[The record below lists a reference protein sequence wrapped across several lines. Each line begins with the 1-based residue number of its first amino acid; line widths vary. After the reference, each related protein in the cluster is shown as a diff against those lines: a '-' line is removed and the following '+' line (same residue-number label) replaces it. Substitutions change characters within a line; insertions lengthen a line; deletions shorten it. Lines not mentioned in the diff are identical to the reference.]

1 MKVFMSSVGVT
12 MYLAG
17 WYFSMRA
24 LIKATSSLKEKKP
37 YCLSFL
43 YWIECSIMMSGI
55 TVVWEN
61 FEMDLRWIQFYLY
74 VMAALVIV
82 FRLVVVSICFKIYV
96 LVICSYYVAYILC
109 AF

>member
-1 MKVFMSSVGVT
+1 
-12 MYLAG
+12 
-17 WYFSMRA
+17 
-24 LIKATSSLKEKKP
+24 
-37 YCLSFL
+37 
-43 YWIECSIMMSGI
+43 MMSGL

-82 FRLVVVSICFKIYV
+82 CRLVVVSICFKIYV